1 MQDELFRLPV
11 IDFEAM
17 EERFPP
23 EEYETYV
30 AITYTKLNRVRRRL
44 YHACK
49 EKGYRC
55 ASYISP
61 HAFVWHNA
69 EIGENTFIFENSI
82 IQYCAKISNNVVV
95 WSGCH
100 IGHRTA
106 VESDCWLA
114 PCVAVSGFCHIGS
127 GSFIGVNASVGD
139 NVRIEKDTVLGAG
152 TVVVKSL
159 KDSGRVY
166 IGTPAKSLP
175 RTSYEQFSINEEM

>member
-1 MQDELFRLPV
+1 MLFR
-11 IDFEAM
+11 
-17 EERFPP
+17 
-23 EEYETYV
+23 
-30 AITYTKLNRVRRRL
+30 
-44 YHACK
+44 
-49 EKGYRC
+49 
-55 ASYISP
+55 S
-61 HAFVWHNA
+61 
-69 EIGENTFIFENSI
+69 